1 MTPTL
6 FIIPSPLGE
15 EFHPD
20 AFPNEIKSTVQNLDY
35 FVVENEKKARRFIKK
50 ITPDKKLT
58 TLRLYPL
65 NKHTSLN
72 DIAKYLDPCL
82 RGNNMG
88 LISDTGCPG
97 IADPGSLIVQMAY
110 SLEIKVKPL
119 IGPSSILLA
128 MMSSGLNGQ
137 NFAFNGYLPI
147 DQNERKKTI
156 KNLEIR
162 SQKMDQSQ
170 IFMETPYRNENLM
183 EDLKRFLNKETKLC
197 IAIELTQPNEVV
209 KTMNIAQWRKTNLS
223 IHKKPAIFIIHKKG

>member
-1 MTPTL
+1 MIPTL

-20 AFPNEIKSTVQNLDY
+20 AFPNELKSTIQNLDH
-35 FVVENEKKARRFIKK
+35 FVVENERKARRFIKK
-50 ITPDKKLT
+50 ITPDKKQS

-72 DIAKYLDPCL
+72 DIANYLDPCSN
-82 RGNNMG
+82 GNNMG
-88 LISDTGCPG
+88 LISDNGCPG
-97 IADPGSLIVQMAY
+97 IADPGALIVQMAY

-147 DQNERKKTI
+147 DQSERKKTI
-156 KNLEIR
+156 KKLEIR

-170 IFMETPYRNENLM
+170 IFIETPYRNEKLM

-209 KTMNIAQWRKTNLS
+209 KTMNMAQWSKTSLS